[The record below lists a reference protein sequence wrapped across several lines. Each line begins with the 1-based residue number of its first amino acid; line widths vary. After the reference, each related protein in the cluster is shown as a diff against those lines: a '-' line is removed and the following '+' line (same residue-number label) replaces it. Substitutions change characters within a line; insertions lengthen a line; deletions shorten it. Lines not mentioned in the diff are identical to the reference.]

1 MAVALAAAGS
11 AAQAQEPQV
20 PLPTSQPVVGQAAS
34 TERPAPATAGDAGG
48 DQAAPAGTRQALIEQ
63 EQAAKV
69 PTLHPY
75 VPNKA
80 EKIFD
85 RVDTILQGGT
95 LRWHPFFDSAY
106 SGGGFTLGIGHV
118 NYLGGYN
125 TLDVRGSYT
134 ISDYKRVEAEFI
146 APSLFHRRGAL
157 SILGGWREATQV
169 GFYGVGKDTR
179 RTTGELLFQQP
190 YASALLTVRPT
201 RRLLMLRGGSRT
213 RSGSRSRVKA
223 RPRRSRGLHA
233 GDAARA
239 RRDDHLPAHAGHG
252 RARLAHITRLR
263 ATRRLLRR
271 HGSRLHDSDE
281 AFGFQQVDYEVIQ
294 HIPDPARDVGA
305 LVPRPRPDRRIDKA
319 IRRSRSSCCPR
330 SAAAHP
336 ARLRSWRS
344 ATSNSLLLQAEWRIM
359 VNRYL
364 DTALFYDAGKVA
376 ARRPIWTSTG

>member
-134 ISDYKRVEAEFI
+134 ISNYKRVEAEFI
-146 APSLFHRRGAL
+146 APRLFHRRGSL

-169 GFYGVGKDTR
+169 GFYGVGNDTD
-179 RTTGELLFQQP
+179 TADKTNYHFQQP
-190 YASALLTVRPT
+190 YADALLTVFPT
-201 RRLLMLRGGSRT
+201 RRNLMLRGG
-213 RSGSRSRVKA
+213 V
-223 RPRRSRGLHA
+223 
-233 GDAARA
+233 
-239 RRDDHLPAHAGHG
+239 
-252 RARLAHITRLR
+252 
-263 ATRRLLRR
+263 
-271 HGSRLHDSDE
+271 E
-281 AFGFQQVDYEVIQ
+281 
-294 HIPDPARDVGA
+294 
-305 LVPRPRPDRRIDKA
+305 
-319 IRRSRSSCCPR
+319 
-330 SAAAHP
+330 
-336 ARLRSWRS
+336 
-344 ATSNSLLLQAEWRIM
+344 
-359 VNRYL
+359 
-364 DTALFYDAGKVA
+364 
-376 ARRPIWTSTG
+376 